1 MFEKIMLFV
10 ERSEETLKA
19 ARVTIDIARALGS
32 RLIAVHVIDPAA
44 VNQLASFSGKS
55 PDEVTIELEEDG
67 WRFLYN
73 IEEEAVSKGVKITID
88 LEEGRPTEKIIQLAT
103 RFDVDLL
110 VYGNPKERGTRAMKT
125 VKAVEELI
133 THASCPVLIV

>member
-19 ARVTIDIARALGS
+19 ARVAINIAKALGS
-32 RLIAVHVIDPAA
+32 RLIAVHVIDPAT
-44 VNQLASFSGKS
+44 VSQLATFSGKS
-55 PDEVTIELEEDG
+55 PEEVTIELEEDAWG
-67 WRFLYN
+67 FLYN
-73 IEEEAVSKGVKITID
+73 IEEEAVAEGVKINID

-103 RFDVDLL
+103 RFGVDLL

-125 VKAVEELI
+125 VKAIEELI
-133 THASCPVLIV
+133 THAPCPVLIV